1 MADDF
6 YHDDPIERK
15 NSRKFPSKLLSS
27 ISLIIASVFF
37 FQTTFAGNIT
47 LNSNSGIEFG
57 QGFSQTVA
65 CSGSNN
71 LTITPNSTF
80 ANASGGGGTYNFSS
94 VTVSGIPVSCD
105 GAQFQINAYGNTDQ
119 SPLAL
124 YNSTTTDVIVADT
137 SNTFRLDTRA
147 SGITLTTNSAS
158 SFTVTFDTPVAT
170 SASVFKLTVQSSTN
184 SIQTGYELGDTGPG
198 GGTIFYYSAAGFNCG
213 PTHSATG
220 SPSGGL
226 CNYLEVAPSGWSG
239 PLTDPRKAWAVLAT
253 NVAVPNVT
261 RLPHPHAG
269 LLTDSGVG
277 LGYKDSV
284 ALVSYGEST
293 TASAVGAARAY
304 AGGSKNDWYLGSPV
318 ELSLLCQW
326 ARGVPSNITSGCT
339 TSGGINSSLYNAN
352 SAGLTSS
359 SYWSSTQDTNNS
371 YAFNV
376 LFQGSDS
383 VNYKIG
389 ASLRTQSDIYVRPIR
404 AF

>member
-1 MADDF
+1 VSDDF

-15 NSRKFPSKLLSS
+15 NSKKFPSKLLSS

-198 GGTIFYYSAAGFNCG
+198 GGTIFYTSNSGFACG
-213 PTHSATG
+213 PTLAAT
-220 SPSGGL
+220 
-226 CNYLEVAPSGWSG
+226 CNYLELSTLLNRTLPWSIGSFPTQLVPSPGADKSDIGAGYWNTLSIVAQNGTYDTSSNAYEAGAAQANLSGGYSDWYLPSKDELQAIYDYNSSLPSPFTWNSG
-239 PLTDPRKAWAVLAT
+239 YFYNSSTEFSAT
-253 NVAVPNVT
+253 NVWGIYFAPGSSMVNGVSKTDNNFFFAV
-261 RLPHPHAG
+261 
-269 LLTDSGVG
+269 
-277 LGYKDSV
+277 
-284 ALVSYGEST
+284 
-293 TASAVGAARAY
+293 
-304 AGGSKNDWYLGSPV
+304 
-318 ELSLLCQW
+318 
-326 ARGVPSNITSGCT
+326 
-339 TSGGINSSLYNAN
+339 
-352 SAGLTSS
+352 
-359 SYWSSTQDTNNS
+359 
-371 YAFNV
+371 
-376 LFQGSDS
+376 
-383 VNYKIG
+383 
-389 ASLRTQSDIYVRPIR
+389 R